1 MPYQHITNTINI
13 GFYSKLCYATKQYP
27 SAVFKS
33 HFTYMSRLIDIDMP
47 ALSLSLLIVGLKVEG
62 NAEAT
67 IPKTTRNLLF
77 TNN

>member
-1 MPYQHITNTINI
+1 
-13 GFYSKLCYATKQYP
+13 
-27 SAVFKS
+27 
-33 HFTYMSRLIDIDMP
+33 MSRLIDIDTP